1 MRAKHSE
8 PASTWRLVAEAT
20 PRGPRLRP
28 AISTFQTLLRRVSN
42 RRTICIQS
50 DYVGGALTVTN
61 HISNH
66 QFLAR
71 LEIAVTPR
79 KQRTTVRSNR
89 HFWDPHTLFR
99 APVGHLPH
107 LA

>member
-20 PRGPRLRP
+20 PRGPGLRP

-50 DYVGGALTVTN
+50 DYVGGAL
-61 HISNH
+61 
-66 QFLAR
+66 
-71 LEIAVTPR
+71 
-79 KQRTTVRSNR
+79 
-89 HFWDPHTLFR
+89 
-99 APVGHLPH
+99 
-107 LA
+107 